1 LTQEISFRTL
11 TFLLLLV
18 AGSAFFASSETA
30 FLSFQKIRLQQLV
43 GSGSKSAR
51 LVEKLLERPA
61 RLLSTI
67 LLGNNVVNIAFAS
80 VMTVLVERL
89 VGPQWSVIVATS
101 VVTIILLVV
110 GEITPKTIALR
121 HGERLAMLFVYPMRV
136 FVFVFTPIT
145 FLLGFL
151 TLRSD
156 SARRQVAGEDEIR
169 ILVTSGVA
177 EGVIEEEEAELVDR
191 IFSFG
196 DRQVLELLTPRREII
211 WIEEGTTFSQF
222 LSLYL
227 LNSHTR
233 FPVYKDDI
241 DNVVGI
247 LAVKDVLRARAADEI
262 SEDSVITDLMR
273 GPIFVPE
280 TKDAWELFREMGE
293 SRSQITLG
301 VDEYGTITGLVTLKA
316 LIGNIVGSVDDEA
329 DMREP
334 VTAVGEKAFQVEGI
348 MSVDDANET
357 LSLDIPDGEYN
368 TVAGYLLNE
377 IGRIPSEGE
386 LVTLNDLSILVAKM
400 QGTKIEKLVVERRS

>member
-1 LTQEISFRTL
+1 MQEISFLTL

-43 GSGSKSAR
+43 GTGSKRAR

-67 LLGNNVVNIAFAS
+67 LLGNNLVNIAFAS
-80 VMTVLVERL
+80 VMTVLIEKL

-101 VVTIILLVV
+101 VVTVILLVV
-110 GEITPKTIALR
+110 GEITPKTVALR

-145 FLLGFL
+145 FMLGFL

-177 EGVIEEEEAELVDR
+177 EGVIEEEEAELVER

-196 DRQVLELLTPRREII
+196 DRQVLELLTPRREIV
-211 WIEEGTTFSQF
+211 WIEEGTIFSQF

-233 FPVYKDDI
+233 FPVYRDDI
-241 DNVVGI
+241 DNVVGV
-247 LAVKDVLRARAADEI
+247 LAVKDVLRARAAEEI

-273 GPIFVPE
+273 EPVFVPE

-293 SRSQITLG
+293 SKIQIAMG

-334 VTAVGEKAFQVEGI
+334 VTAVGEKAFQVDGI

-357 LSLDIPDGEYN
+357 LSLGIPEGEYN

-377 IGRIPSEGE
+377 IGRIPAEGE

>member
-1 LTQEISFRTL
+1 
-11 TFLLLLV
+11 
-18 AGSAFFASSETA
+18 
-30 FLSFQKIRLQQLV
+30 
-43 GSGSKSAR
+43 
-51 LVEKLLERPA
+51 
-61 RLLSTI
+61 
-67 LLGNNVVNIAFAS
+67 
-80 VMTVLVERL
+80 
-89 VGPQWSVIVATS
+89 
-101 VVTIILLVV
+101 
-110 GEITPKTIALR
+110 
-121 HGERLAMLFVYPMRV
+121 MLFVYPMRV

>member
-1 LTQEISFRTL
+1 LTQDISFLTL
-11 TFLLLLV
+11 SFLLLLV

-67 LLGNNVVNIAFAS
+67 LLGNNLVNIAFAS
-80 VMTVLVERL
+80 VMTVLIERL
-89 VGPQWSVIVATS
+89 VGPQWSVVVATS
-101 VVTIILLVV
+101 IVTIILLVL

-145 FLLGFL
+145 FLLGLL

-156 SARRQVAGEDEIR
+156 SARRQVVGEDEIR

-196 DRQVLELLTPRREII
+196 DRQLLELLTPRREIV
-211 WIEEGTTFSQF
+211 WIEEGTTFSEF

-227 LNSHTR
+227 SNSHTR
-233 FPVYKDDI
+233 FPVYRDDT

-247 LAVKDVLRARAADEI
+247 LAVKDVLRARAANEI
-262 SEDSVITDLMR
+262 SEVSVITNLMR
-273 GPIFVPE
+273 EPVFVPE

-293 SRSQITLG
+293 SRIQIAMG

-329 DMREP
+329 DLREP
-334 VTAVGEKAFQVEGI
+334 VTAVGEKAFQVDGI
-348 MSVDDANET
+348 MGVDDANET
-357 LSLDIPDGEYN
+357 LSLNIPDGEYN

-377 IGRIPSEGE
+377 IGRIPAEGE